1 MLQDVN
7 PYLLGCAVRP
17 LVNGGHV
24 FIFPLINYLY
34 LILLI
39 RYNMGSSKKEK
50 APPSPPPPLAF
61 PARAACL
68 APAPAYAAIA
78 ACLAPASAYASRLG
92 GGGGLGGAFG

>member
-1 MLQDVN
+1 MK
-7 PYLLGCAVRP
+7 Y
-17 LVNGGHV
+17 NGV
-24 FIFPLINYLY
+24 VP
-34 LILLI
+34 
-39 RYNMGSSKKEK
+39 RKEK

-68 APAPAYAAIA
+68 APAPAYAANA